1 MTGKQANLSEDALP
15 PPNGER
21 FDTLLTHRHVVIERI
36 VSSSHITPTQCVQDQ
51 DEWVV
56 LLKGEATLSVAGQ
69 TATLKAGDHL
79 FLPARTPHTVEKVSQ
94 GAMWLAVHIHS
105 EPQKKIP

>member
-1 MTGKQANLSEDALP
+1 MTGKQANLGEDALP
-15 PPNGER
+15 PADGER
-21 FDTLLTHRHVVIERI
+21 FDTILSHRHVVIERI
-36 VSSSHITPTQCVQDQ
+36 VSSSHITPTQYVQDQ

-69 TATLKAGDHL
+69 TVTLKDGDYL
-79 FLPARTPHTVEKVSQ
+79 FLPARTPHTVERVSQ

-105 EPQKKIP
+105 EPQEKIP